1 MEPELTPENVAPA
14 ADTSPRDVSGMSP
27 IPSVAGVGAG
37 PSASDWDQ
45 EAETVE
51 ILLEEGTF
59 FAGVD
64 STHIALRGT
73 PVPGSIRCDWV
84 GIAYSHGARE
94 GMLRALSGI
103 PEGTEL
109 PTPTP
114 LSELRTPEGDP
125 ATGAPHTVHD
135 EQMAATLIPII
146 YGGYSDDIVHLYCF
160 VDYTVSEYLLGSGP
174 TTVTVAYYHWTR
186 EPSWSL
192 IERIYERGGYE
203 GDTRITQTEYE
214 TVRLD
219 PYVREAQT
227 ALAGIVSQRDNVIFV
242 FPGGAGGNIAVE
254 TWTAVAQWDL
264 QQDDGVTYAVR
275 YGLDEGDAEQLQ
287 TLANLKSRVTTAAA
301 SDSLSGSRVTTIP
314 GITQHYGD
322 VGAYGDIT
330 PDDETITFAPNQ
342 PPPILACRDSSAIL
356 GFALQRTASY
366 PGHTGR
372 KRIAQLEQEP
382 PDGEL
387 DRRDHRGFA
396 RTCK

>member
-1 MEPELTPENVAPA
+1 
-14 ADTSPRDVSGMSP
+14 
-27 IPSVAGVGAG
+27 
-37 PSASDWDQ
+37 
-45 EAETVE
+45 
-51 ILLEEGTF
+51 
-59 FAGVD
+59 
-64 STHIALRGT
+64 
-73 PVPGSIRCDWV
+73 
-84 GIAYSHGARE
+84 
-94 GMLRALSGI
+94 MLRALSGI

-264 QQDDGVTYAVR
+264 QQDDGVMYAVR